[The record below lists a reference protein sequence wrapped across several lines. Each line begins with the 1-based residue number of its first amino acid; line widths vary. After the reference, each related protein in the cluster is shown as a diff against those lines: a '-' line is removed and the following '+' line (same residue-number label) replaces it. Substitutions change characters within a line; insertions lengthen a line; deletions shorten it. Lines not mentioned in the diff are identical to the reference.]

1 MTPDVSVS
9 IVTHNNEGCADDLIR
24 DLEAQEGVSWEAF
37 VFDNASG
44 DATCE
49 IVRRSKRVSVFES
62 EENLGYSKGHNR
74 NIKQA
79 KSRHVLLL
87 NPDVRFSPDTLS
99 GLVAYLDRHPEV
111 AMVGPRILEGDD
123 RRHFAPRR
131 FYPGEGMVALE
142 PGFRRSSIAW
152 LNGCCILARSDAL
165 GDLGGFDEDYF
176 LYQAETDL
184 CLRAR
189 RRGFVLGW
197 TPKVVVH
204 HIHRQSQRDISEYEY
219 GRRLFEGSAVFWKKH
234 FAPADI
240 LGMAQFQMGS
250 SRVLSLA
257 GKALERVSRLPP
269 ELNPD
274 RLKARRDVCREL
286 IASNPAAGKPTRAV
300 ARIALRQM
308 RLAAESIRQ
317 GRFPLDDY

>member
-1 MTPDVSVS
+1 MIPDLSVS
-9 IVTHNNEGCADDLIR
+9 IVTHNNEGCADDLMR
-24 DLEAQEGVSWEAF
+24 DLEAQEGVSLEAL
-37 VFDNASG
+37 VFDNASS
-44 DATCE
+44 DATRE
-49 IVRRSKRVSVFES
+49 IVRRSSLASVIES
-62 EENLGYSKGHNR
+62 AENLGYSKGHNR
-74 NIKQA
+74 NIRR
-79 KSRHVLLL
+79 SRGRHILLL
-87 NPDVRFSPDTLS
+87 NPDVRFSPEMIS
-99 GLVAYLDRHPEV
+99 GLVACLDRHPEV
-111 AMVGPRILEGDD
+111 VMVGPRILEGND

-142 PGFRRSSIAW
+142 PGFKRASIAW
-152 LNGCCILARSDAL
+152 LNGCCILARRDAL
-165 GDLGGFDEDYF
+165 IDLGGFDEDYF

-219 GRRLFEGSAVFWKKH
+219 ARRLFEGSAVFWRKH

-240 LGMAQFQMGS
+240 LGMAQFQMGT

-257 GKALERVSRLPP
+257 GKALKRVSRLPP

-286 IASNPAAGKPTRAV
+286 IASNPNGGKPTRAV
-300 ARIALRQM
+300 ARIAFRQM